1 MKSVTIVRASA
12 AIGALMFGWSA
23 SGALAAPAAVEGA
36 ATKVA
41 DASQIRAVS
50 EAEEDDS
57 ANCSKSRKRLWI
69 EGEGWIVR
77 KVTICR

>member
-1 MKSVTIVRASA
+1 MKSATMVRASA
-12 AIGALMFGWSA
+12 AVAALMFGWAA
-23 SGALAAPAAVEGA
+23 SSALAAPASIDGA
-36 ATKVA
+36 PTKVA
-41 DASQIRAVS
+41 DASQIRAVTES
-50 EAEEDDS
+50 EEDEA

>member
-1 MKSVTIVRASA
+1 MKTKSMVRASA
-12 AIGALMFGWSA
+12 VLGSMIVGLAGFGASA
-23 SGALAAPAAVEGA
+23 ATATIDRDP
-36 ATKVA
+36 TKVA
-41 DASQIRAVS
+41 DASTIRAAA